1 MKRFVLFTALVLC
14 VGGGV
19 FGQTAEKLIAQW
31 KQVQGA
37 EFEEMTERWFDSITV
52 SQASYYNLTTKDFDL
67 MRKSFKKSEQ
77 VLFALD
83 EDRREELER
92 DIQSLKGY
100 ETLFVAGDNLE
111 SNDSANIQEQMWHN
125 AFTLKYKLAMYGKVK
140 GDIVSDF
147 FVRFGFGNQV
157 GLARMVCK
165 IPKDFLFKMIQDGT
179 SFFNDNLTYSDNADG
194 EEERFPANMI
204 KVQEAVKN
212 GNVLFVIH
220 GEEHPEFRSTEE
232 VKEYIIANNISWT
245 HVSWFFG
252 RGLKEKYPHTDRK
265 VIIEF
270 TDRTEDTE

>member
-1 MKRFVLFTALVLC
+1 MKRFVLFTALAMC
-14 VGGGV
+14 VGGGA
-19 FGQTAEKLIAQW
+19 FGQTAEKLIAKW
-31 KQVQGA
+31 KKVQGA

-52 SQASYYNLTTKDFDL
+52 SQASYYNLTDKDFDL

-77 VLFALD
+77 VLFVLD

-100 ETLFVAGDNLE
+100 ETLFVVGDNQE
-111 SNDSANIQEQMWHN
+111 SNDSANIQERMWHN

-140 GDIVSDF
+140 GDIVSGF
-147 FVRFGFGNQV
+147 FARFGFGNQV

-179 SFFNDNLTYSDNADG
+179 SFFNDNLIDSDN
-194 EEERFPANMI
+194 EESFPANMI
-204 KVQEAVKN
+204 KTQEAVKN

-232 VKEYIIANNISWT
+232 VKEYIIANNIYWT
-245 HVSWFFG
+245 HVSWFLG

-265 VIIEF
+265 VVIEF
-270 TDRTEDTE
+270 TDRTEDAE